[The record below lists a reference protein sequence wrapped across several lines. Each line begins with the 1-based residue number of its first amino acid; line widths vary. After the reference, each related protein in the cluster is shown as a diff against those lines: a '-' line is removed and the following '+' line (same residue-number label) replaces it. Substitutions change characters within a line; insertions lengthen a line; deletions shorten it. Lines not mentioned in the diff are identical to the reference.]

1 MKITVVK
8 KEFSDALKIMNKAC
22 AVKPA
27 TPILSG
33 IYLKAS
39 SSCLELQATDYT
51 LGIITKIPANVEVE
65 GETVIVGKKL
75 LEIVQKL
82 SGEVVTISTQ
92 ENSAEIFSGGS
103 KFSLLIMNAEDFP
116 KIKVEESDEKITLR
130 QFQFKN
136 LVSKTAFAASKD
148 DGRPIFTGVL
158 LKFEGEKLT
167 FAATNTHRL
176 AVATERISAQLN
188 GEFIIS
194 AKVLQEIA
202 SMIDG
207 ADEIT
212 LVHSG
217 SKIFFTFGNLL
228 VTTRIIA
235 GVFPPYEK
243 VFPKENEIF
252 ATVDVEEFKNAL
264 DRVAVIA
271 KETEYQTVNFLFA
284 NNELKISA
292 RSNEVGKAEENISAE
307 IKCGEMDIGF
317 YFGYW
322 TDVLKVVDAEKITIG
337 MSKELAPVDFQ
348 TENFH
353 YVVTPVRRS

>member
-1 MKITVVK
+1 MKITVSK

-33 IYLKAS
+33 IYLKVS

-51 LGIITKIPANVEVE
+51 LGIITKIPANIEVE
-65 GETVIVGKKL
+65 GETVIVGRKL

-82 SGEVVTISTQ
+82 SGEVVTISAQ
-92 ENSAEIFSGGS
+92 ENSAEIFSNGS

-130 QFQFKN
+130 QVQFKN

-217 SKIFFTFGNLL
+217 SKIFFTFDNVL
-228 VTTRIIA
+228 VTTRIIV
-235 GVFPPYEK
+235 GVYPPFEK

-252 ATVDVEEFKNAL
+252 ATVDVDEFKNAL

-307 IKCGEMDIGF
+307 ILGGELDIGF
-317 YFGYW
+317 DFNYW
-322 TDVLKVVDAEKITIG
+322 SDVLKVVDAEKITIG
-337 MSKELAPVDFQ
+337 MSKPLAPVDFQ
-348 TENFH
+348 AENFH

>member
-39 SSCLELQATDYT
+39 SSCLELQATDYA

-82 SGEVVTISTQ
+82 SGEVVTISTE

-130 QFQFKN
+130 QVQFKN

-148 DGRPIFTGVL
+148 DSRPIFAGVL
-158 LKFEGEKLT
+158 LKFEDENLT

-176 AVATERISAQLN
+176 AVATERIFAQLN
-188 GEFIIS
+188 DEFILP

-217 SKIFFTFGNLL
+217 SKILFTFGNLL

-235 GVFPPYEK
+235 GVFPPFER

-271 KETEYQTVNFLFA
+271 KENEFQTVNFLFA

-307 IKCGEMDIGF
+307 IKGGELDIGF
-317 YFGYW
+317 DFNYW
-322 TDVLKVVDAEKITIG
+322 TDVLKVVDTKKITIG
-337 MSKELAPVDFQ
+337 MSKPLAPVDFR
-348 TENFH
+348 TVNFH

>member
-1 MKITVVK
+1 MKITVSK
-8 KEFSDALKIMNKAC
+8 KEFSDALKIVNKAC

-51 LGIITKIPANVEVE
+51 LGIISKIPANVEVD
-65 GETVIVGKKL
+65 GETVIVGRKL

-92 ENSAEIFSGGS
+92 ENLAEIFSGGS
-103 KFSLLIMNAEDFP
+103 KFSLLIMNVEDFP
-116 KIKVEESDEKITLR
+116 KIKVEESDEKITLW

-148 DGRPIFTGVL
+148 DSRPIFTGVL
-158 LKFEGEKLT
+158 LKFEDENLT

-176 AVATERISAQLN
+176 AVATEKISAQLN

-207 ADEIT
+207 DGEIT
-212 LVHSG
+212 LIHSR
-217 SKIFFTFGNLL
+217 SKILFTFENLL

-235 GVFPPYEK
+235 GVFPPFER

-252 ATVDVEEFKNAL
+252 ATVDVDEFKNAL

-271 KETEYQTVNFLFA
+271 KETEFQTVNFLFA
-284 NNELKISA
+284 DNELKISA
-292 RSNEVGKAEENISAE
+292 RSNEVGKAEENISRRLRAAKW
-307 IKCGEMDIGF
+307 ILDFISDIGR
-317 YFGYW
+317 
-322 TDVLKVVDAEKITIG
+322 T
-337 MSKELAPVDFQ
+337 S
-348 TENFH
+348 
-353 YVVTPVRRS
+353 

>member
-51 LGIITKIPANVEVE
+51 LGIIAKIPANVEVD

-75 LEIVQKL
+75 FKIVQKL

-92 ENSAEIFSGGS
+92 ENLAEIFSGGS
-103 KFSLLIMNAEDFP
+103 KFSLLIMSAEDFP
-116 KIKVEESDEKITLR
+116 KIQVEEAQEKMALK
-130 QFQFKN
+130 QSQFKN

-148 DGRPIFTGVL
+148 DSRPIFTGVL

-176 AVATERISAQLN
+176 AVATEKISAQLN
-188 GEFIIS
+188 GEFIIP
-194 AKVLQEIA
+194 AKVLQEITP
-202 SMIDG
+202 MMNG
-207 ADEIT
+207 EGEIT
-212 LVHSG
+212 LIRSG
-217 SKIFFTFGNLL
+217 SKIFFTFDNFL
-228 VTTRIIA
+228 VTSRIIA
-235 GVFPPYEK
+235 GVYPNFEK
-243 VFPKENEIF
+243 LLNRENEIF

-307 IKCGEMDIGF
+307 ILGGEMDIGF
-317 YFGYW
+317 NFGYW
-322 TDVLKVVDAEKITIG
+322 TDVLKVVDADKITIG
-337 MSKELAPVDFQ
+337 MSKPLAPVDFQ
-348 TENFH
+348 AENFH